1 MIANAEELKV
11 QKVELEKIVA
21 ELKQRF
27 DQAERRNAELREAE
41 EKKHMEEIQFLKKT
55 NQQLKVYLKYIFI
68 SIMLKFL
75 FE

>member
-11 QKVELEKIVA
+11 QKVELEKVVA

-55 NQQLKVYLKYIFI
+55 NQQLKVKNNII
-68 SIMLKFL
+68 
-75 FE
+75 